1 MELIF
6 LFGGEMK
13 KFFSIFAVLSFFGFA
28 LIAEQTYTVKAVSGK
43 VAYRSAD
50 GSWIPVRVGMDL
62 SDSVKVA
69 TGLNST
75 MVVVSGAEN
84 SIVILPLKTGSLK
97 DVVAYSRDNNLMK
110 NVVLK
115 N

>member
-1 MELIF
+1 MIF
-6 LFGGEMK
+6 LLGGKMK
-13 KFFSIFAVLSFFGFA
+13 KFFSLCVIFVLFGFA
-28 LIAEQTYTVKAVSGK
+28 LFAEQNYLVRAVSGK
-43 VAYRSAD
+43 VTYREKD
-50 GSWIPVRVGMDL
+50 GTWSPVKVGMRMT
-62 SDSVKVA
+62 DSMKVA

-97 DVVAYSRDNNLMK
+97 DVVAYSTDNNLMK
-110 NVVLK
+110 NVALK